1 MKDYKRVCDD
11 RIEKLIKRV
20 QGDLTGEIRVNI
32 ITIDVH
38 TRDIVDMFVIKRLTD
53 ATDFKWQQQLR
64 FFWAP
69 CPPGG
74 NLVSFTPDSM
84 KTCVIRICDWVTIYL
99 FEYIGNCGRLVIT
112 PLTDRCY
119 ITLSQALNLTLG
131 GAPAGPAGTGKTE
144 TTKDLA
150 RAIGLPCVVF
160 NCSDQMTYMTM
171 GQIFMGLAQ
180 TGSWGCF
187 DEFNRISIEV
197 LSVVSTQ
204 YKSVL
209 DAIRERLKSFI
220 FMDEEI
226 RLISTIGAFITM
238 NPGYAGRTELPENL
252 KALFRS
258 CAMIVPDLTFICENM
273 LMSEG
278 FIIARPLSRKFVT
291 LYSLC
296 KELLSKQMHYDW
308 GLRAVKSLLRQAG
321 GLKRK
326 EPDSDENPVL
336 CRALR
341 DFNIPKITTLDMP
354 IFIRLIQDLFP
365 GIWPDPFQ
373 DPGFEKVCVD
383 VVKTRGLQ
391 PDPGFIQKMV
401 GLLDILSVR
410 HCCFIIGPTG
420 CGKSETWKSLLDAV
434 RAIGQEGLWE
444 QVNPKAITSDELY
457 GTMSKSKEWK
467 DGAIAVIMRNMS
479 KEINGYKSSHLH
491 KWIILDG
498 DIDATWI
505 ESMNTVMDDNKIL
518 TLVSNERIPFRP
530 PCHVV
535 VCCSSTRQTLA
546 GSHMLRVG

>member
-53 ATDFKWQQQLR
+53 MTAFAWTSQLR
-64 FFWAP
+64 FHWTQ
-69 CPPGG
+69 CPKGQD
-74 NLVSFTPDSM
+74 LVTFTPDEL

-119 ITLSQALNLTLG
+119 ITLSQALNLCLG
-131 GAPAGPAGTGKTE
+131 AAPAGPAGTGKTE
-144 TTKDLA
+144 TTKDLS
-150 RAIGLPCVVF
+150 RAIGLPIVVF
-160 NCSDQMTYMTM
+160 NCSDQMSYLTM
-171 GQIFMGLAQ
+171 ASIFMGLAQ

-209 DAIRERLKSFI
+209 DAIRERLKTFI
-220 FMDEEI
+220 FMDEEM

-238 NPGYAGRTELPENL
+238 NPGYAGRTELPENV

-258 CAMIVPDLTFICENM
+258 CAMISPDLNFICENM

-278 FIIARPLSRKFVT
+278 FIIARPLSRKFVC

-341 DFNIPKITTLDMP
+341 DFNTPKITTMDMP
-354 IFIRLIQDLFP
+354 IFLRLIQDLFP
-365 GIWPDPFQ
+365 KVWPDPFE
-373 DPGFEKVCVD
+373 DKELEAIANEVS
-383 VVKTRGLQ
+383 KTRSLQ
-391 PDPGFIQKMV
+391 PDTQVIIKVV
-401 GLLDILSVR
+401 GLLEIL
-410 HCCFIIGPTG
+410 
-420 CGKSETWKSLLDAV
+420 
-434 RAIGQEGLWE
+434 
-444 QVNPKAITSDELY
+444 
-457 GTMSKSKEWK
+457 
-467 DGAIAVIMRNMS
+467 
-479 KEINGYKSSHLH
+479 
-491 KWIILDG
+491 
-498 DIDATWI
+498 
-505 ESMNTVMDDNKIL
+505 
-518 TLVSNERIPFRP
+518 
-530 PCHVV
+530 HV
-535 VCCSSTRQTLA
+535 
-546 GSHMLRVG
+546 

>member
-119 ITLSQALNLTLG
+119 ITLSQALNLILG
-131 GAPAGPAGTGKTE
+131 GASAGPAGTGKTE
-144 TTKDLA
+144 TTKDLS
-150 RAIGLPCVVF
+150 RALGLPIVVF
-160 NCSDQMTYMTM
+160 NCSDQMSYLTM
-171 GQIFMGLAQ
+171 AQIFMGLAQ

-321 GLKRK
+321 SLKLM
-326 EPDSDENPVL
+326 EPEADENPVL

-341 DFNIPKITTLDMP
+341 DFNTPKITTNDMP
-354 IFIRLIQDLFP
+354 IFLRLIQDLFP
-365 GIWPDPFQ
+365 GINPEPFKELS
-373 DPGFEKVCVD
+373 FEKVVSD
-383 VVKTRGLQ
+383 VVKKRGLQ
-391 PDPGFIQKMV
+391 ADPAFVTKCV
-401 GLLDILSVR
+401 SLLDILQVR

-420 CGKSETWKSLLDAV
+420 CSKTECWKSLLDAV
-434 RAIGQEGLWE
+434 KDLGQDGCWE

-457 GTMSKSKEWK
+457 GIMTKSKEWK
-467 DGAIAVIMRNMS
+467 DGAIAVIMRNMC
-479 KEINGYKSSHLH
+479 KEINGYKSQHVH
-491 KWIILDG
+491 KWVIL
-498 DIDATWI
+498 
-505 ESMNTVMDDNKIL
+505 
-518 TLVSNERIPFRP
+518 
-530 PCHVV
+530 
-535 VCCSSTRQTLA
+535 
-546 GSHMLRVG
+546 